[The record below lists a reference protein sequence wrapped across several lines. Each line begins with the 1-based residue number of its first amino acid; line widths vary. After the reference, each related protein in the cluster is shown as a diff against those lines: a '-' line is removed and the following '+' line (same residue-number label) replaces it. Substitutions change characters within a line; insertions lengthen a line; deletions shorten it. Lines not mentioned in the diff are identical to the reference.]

1 MFYIR
6 LIQSRLKKIPLYR
19 PKETPSSYIG
29 TEMNYDCI
37 GEIEAEIQPLS
48 AVMTTEQYGAK
59 ISRGIALFCE
69 IGTDIKEGDRV
80 YYGGSC
86 YDITGVLT
94 YGNIIRAEAEKNV
107 GYQG

>member
-19 PKETPSSYIG
+19 PKETPGGYIG
-29 TEMNYDCI
+29 TETDYDCI

-48 AVMTTEQYGAK
+48 AIMTAEQYGGK

-69 IGTDIKEGDRV
+69 VGTDIKEGDRV
-80 YYGGSC
+80 CFGGNC
-86 YDITGVLT
+86 YDIKGIMT
-94 YGNIIRAEAEKNV
+94 YGNVIRAEAEKNV